1 MCVVVVTVVCL
12 SAVKVHIDQSAPPRN
27 GGAIASTD
35 TDRERER
42 ERERVYQRSECGGD
56 DDSGLSLG
64 AQVAQ
69 EVLQTKLGEVVRES
83 SKIRQES
90 WEWVEI
96 WAHKVQF
103 WEKERGS

>member
-12 SAVKVHIDQSAPPRN
+12 SAVKVHINQSAQPRN
-27 GGAIASTD
+27 GGAIASSEGG
-35 TDRERER
+35 ERER
-42 ERERVYQRSECGGD
+42 EYQRSECGGD
-56 DDSGLSLG
+56 SDSSLSLG

-96 WAHKVQF
+96 WAHKV
-103 WEKERGS
+103 

>member
-1 MCVVVVTVVCL
+1 MCVVVVVTVVCL
-12 SAVKVHIDQSAPPRN
+12 SAVKVHIDQSAQPRN
-27 GGAIASTD
+27 GGAIASSEERERA
-35 TDRERER
+35 RERER
-42 ERERVYQRSECGGD
+42 EYQRSECGGD
-56 DDSGLSLG
+56 GDSGLSLG
-64 AQVAQ
+64 AQVAE

-103 WEKERGS
+103 WEKEGGS